1 MALESSEEK
10 DSKDL
15 AVREEILMTRA
26 GITLAAS
33 KFRGGLLKKPQAGLG
48 SKSFWTE
55 ALMWPATGAETPC
68 NWFLRYLHHSVGIAG
83 MRWMDRAVAHRSLC
97 PCPGGSIHCLQCP
110 MWLFF
115 LFLFGDVLDLGHS
128 PRGWVDR
135 PKLCFWGGGSI
146 FRGFYRLYPSD
157 TDTRTHGRNN

>member
-1 MALESSEEK
+1 MALEVSEEK

-83 MRWMDRAVAHRSLC
+83 MRWIGLLRTEACAHALED
-97 PCPGGSIHCLQCP
+97 PSITSNARCG
-110 MWLFF
+110 FF
-115 LFLFGDVLDLGHS
+115 SFLV
-128 PRGWVDR
+128 W
-135 PKLCFWGGGSI
+135 
-146 FRGFYRLYPSD
+146 
-157 TDTRTHGRNN
+157 